1 MRRLITALFVTF
13 ALSSAQAA
21 TQMEELAQRMHPSDF
36 PAQVEKLLKNDN
48 PAQALELTELGLQK
62 NEKSAQLHFMKAV
75 SLEQL
80 GRTDEAVKVLRHL
93 IGIYPEIPESY
104 NNLAVIEAG
113 LGRLEDAVDLLNRA
127 LTINPDF
134 ALARKNLGD
143 VYLALAREAY
153 EKAAPKLPRNKS
165 LQKRLKALQT
175 LEGRPVNDAK

>member
-36 PAQVEKLLKNDN
+36 PAQVEKLLKDDN
-48 PAQALELTELGLQK
+48 PAQALELADLGLKK
-62 NEKSAQLHFMKAV
+62 NDKSAQLHFMKAV
-75 SLEQL
+75 SLERL
-80 GRTDEAVKVLRHL
+80 GRTEEAVKVLRHL
-93 IGIYPEIPESY
+93 IGSYPEIPEPY

-153 EKAAPKLPRNKS
+153 EQAAPKLPRNKI
-165 LQKRLKALQT
+165 LQKRLKALQAIN
-175 LEGRPVNDAK
+175 GRPTNN